1 MRIAWSG
8 AAGVSRAFGPTTLGV
23 EVWGQ
28 IDDDPA
34 DRTYQ
39 ASADL
44 TAAFAVGSNAQLDAG
59 VNFGLNRTTPDV
71 EVYAGVARR
80 F

>member
-1 MRIAWSG
+1 
-8 AAGVSRAFGPTTLGV
+8 V
-23 EVWGQ
+23 ELWGQ

-34 DRTYQ
+34 DRAYQ

-44 TAAFAVGSNAQLDAG
+44 TAAYAISGDAQLDAG
-59 VNFGLNRTTPDV
+59 VSFGLNRTTPDV
-71 EVYAGVARR
+71 EAYVGIARR